1 MAQQREV
8 GRDRAA
14 ADDAELAEP
23 YSFNQNID
31 IFLRREH
38 AESEYNYD

>member
-14 ADDAELAEP
+14 ADDASLDQP